1 MSFVPFEKGVRS
13 ALCSRVGEMRSS
25 LWSEPFSLVP
35 RQSGNVSG
43 FR

>member
-1 MSFVPFEKGVRS
+1 MSFVPLKRGYAPLFAAG
-13 ALCSRVGEMRSS
+13 VGEMRSS